1 MTVATENTQLNRCG
15 SVPLKLY
22 LQKQAVGHI
31 WSTGHNLSTPS
42 LMLETDIEKT
52 CHSLIEK
59 IHLLKNTVL
68 LSLSYM
74 TIYMT
79 IYESKLKPFSSIAL
93 FQFCVNT
100 TLL

>member
-42 LMLETDIEKT
+42 LMLETDIEKIY
-52 CHSLIEK
+52 HK
-59 IHLLKNTVL
+59 YPMTV
-68 LSLSYM
+68 
-74 TIYMT
+74 IN
-79 IYESKLKPFSSIAL
+79 KLPSVL
-93 FQFCVNT
+93 
-100 TLL
+100 